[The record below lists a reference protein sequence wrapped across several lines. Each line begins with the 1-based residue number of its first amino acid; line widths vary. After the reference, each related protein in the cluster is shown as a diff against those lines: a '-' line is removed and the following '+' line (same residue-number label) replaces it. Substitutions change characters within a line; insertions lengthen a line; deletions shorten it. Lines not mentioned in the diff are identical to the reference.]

1 MKECYQI
8 YEDRKTYF
16 LEIDHEKKNF
26 AVGSV
31 KGKKKKRGY
40 RDIDITG
47 YRAQIMRIG
56 VDYECLSNNITL

>member
-8 YEDRKTYF
+8 YEDRRTYF
-16 LEIDHEKKNF
+16 LEIDHEEKTF
-26 AVGSV
+26 AVGST

-47 YRAQIMRIG
+47 YRSQIMRVG
-56 VDYECLSNNITL
+56 VDYACLSNNITL